1 MGKMCPPLYGV
12 SSIEEDIKK
21 IKSINETIS
30 NLIIESD
37 LYANSIKEKLEKIEN
52 IEDTD

>member
-12 SSIEEDIKK
+12 SSISDDMKK

-30 NLIIESD
+30 NLIIESN
-37 LYANSIKEKLEKIEN
+37 LYVKSLEDKLKE